1 MAFGREPTVTATGI
15 GNIVIELS
23 DLILTDGSGDHK
35 YLGTYNVKVLRSD
48 GSEVTRSGNLLPH
61 LTTAQ
66 RNGLQSFMQAL
77 RTQAE
82 EELLPTPE

>member
-1 MAFGREPTVTATGI
+1 MAFGREPTVTATAI

-35 YLGTYNVKVLRSD
+35 YLGTFNVKVQRSD
-48 GSEVTRSGNLLPH
+48 GSEVARSGNLLPH

-66 RNGLQSFMQAL
+66 RNALLSFMQAL

-82 EELLPTPE
+82 DELLPTP